1 VLRQSLPTGAGVVVV
16 AGEAISATRRWA
28 SDSLALMACCR
39 PPPPRRKT
47 GRGPIRS
54 GAHAEMI
61 AAAGESS
68 VQRRSSSLVL
78 TQLPPLASRSGL
90 VIPRPLLVWRQ
101 FIPAE
106 MELGFRL

>member
-39 PPPPRRKT
+39 PPPRRKT